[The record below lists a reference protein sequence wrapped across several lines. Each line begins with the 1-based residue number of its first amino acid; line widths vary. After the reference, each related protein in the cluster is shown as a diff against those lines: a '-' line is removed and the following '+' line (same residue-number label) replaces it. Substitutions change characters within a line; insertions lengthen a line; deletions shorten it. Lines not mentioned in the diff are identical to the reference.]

1 MKMALTNEQEREIY
15 IAYKKILHGQD
26 ALLRREKPIEQR
38 IIKTKHQPSVQ
49 DVLQKYDRYMLVQIL
64 RELLSAKVFESEERA
79 NIYFASA
86 PPAPPTTVEP
96 SLATTPEPNTTHTQ
110 IVTLKPIVT
119 IDKQKQTAAPVASD
133 MEKGVAFTNLDQLL
147 GISSGKDE
155 TIRDGTISTPT
166 SESSGTES
174 EGDKKACPSFTCST
188 DMFPVSVRKSP
199 VSWAEFL
206 TLYTR
211 TNDRTPRTPP
221 TSPYVSSGI
230 SSNLSS
236 DVSSDTSSAISS
248 TTSQS
253 SDTPQSYEDTIVPQ
267 EIDPPHRTQILILSR
282 MQRIL
287 EAACFEYAK
296 DMMPSVLKEM
306 GWTCPEAGEL
316 NIWACHLRKRTAIL
330 ERRAVAYGIK
340 IHISAI
346 LSSCV
351 NIRHFAVHR
360 KELHAAQLVQLTEH
374 AVALC
379 TILKTPEH
387 AHVYTLQRIRDA
399 IKDQLSS
406 LATLKRQFATGLVFG
421 RVTECRKELLAME
434 QEVLNWVAKR
444 RTELDVM
451 EQESIRSSRIDFD
464 KQKTVSWENVEAL
477 LCKETP
483 TLIETQA
490 AETQATDVN
499 EADLHHIH
507 SDTLQGGQDDRFEGI
522 VSCFPLFPTLEAC
535 QIVGQIL
542 RWVVTK
548 AWSVTLITAASLG
561 QNTCISVFWMAVFF
575 MVLLG
580 LYCMGLVYIVRMAHI

>member
-1 MKMALTNEQEREIY
+1 MKTTLTNEQEREIY

-38 IIKTKHQPSVQ
+38 IIKTKNQPSVQ

-79 NIYFASA
+79 NIYFSV
-86 PPAPPTTVEP
+86 PPTPPTTVESSP
-96 SLATTPEPNTTHTQ
+96 ATTPEHDTTQ
-110 IVTLKPIVT
+110 IVTPKPTVT
-119 IDKQKQTAAPVASD
+119 VDKQKQIAAPMASD
-133 MEKGVAFTNLDQLL
+133 TEKGVAFTNLDQLL

-155 TIRDGTISTPT
+155 TMEDGTISPPT
-166 SESSGTES
+166 SESSDA
-174 EGDKKACPSFTCST
+174 EGDKKVCPSFTCST

-221 TSPYVSSGI
+221 TSSYISSGI

-434 QEVLNWVAKR
+434 QEVLDWAAKR
-444 RTELDVM
+444 RAELDVM
-451 EQESIRSSRIDFD
+451 EQENIRSSRIDFD

-477 LCKETP
+477 LSKKETAP
-483 TLIETQA
+483 PMETQA
-490 AETQATDVN
+490 AKTEATDGQSN
-499 EADLHHIH
+499 ADLECIR
-507 SDTLQGGQDDRFEGI
+507 LEIPQGGQKDRFEGI
-522 VSCFPLFPTLEAC
+522 LSCFPLFPTLEAC
-535 QIVGQIL
+535 DDLGQFL
-542 RWVVTK
+542 RWIIVK
-548 AWSVTLITAASLG
+548 AWSVTLIIAELLSG
-561 QNTCISVFWMAVFF
+561 QQNTWISVFWMAVFF

-580 LYCMGLVYIVRMAHI
+580 LYSMGIVHIVQMAHN

>member
-1 MKMALTNEQEREIY
+1 MKITLTKEQEREIY

-38 IIKTKHQPSVQ
+38 IIKTKDHSSVR

-79 NIYFASA
+79 NIYFSSV
-86 PPAPPTTVEP
+86 PPTPPTAAV
-96 SLATTPEPNTTHTQ
+96 
-110 IVTLKPIVT
+110 
-119 IDKQKQTAAPVASD
+119 KQTAAPVASE
-133 MEKGVAFTNLDQLL
+133 METKGVAFTNLDQLL
-147 GISSGKDE
+147 GISSSTPELGKDE
-155 TIRDGTISTPT
+155 TMGDGTNSPPT
-166 SESSGTES
+166 SESSGAE
-174 EGDKKACPSFTCST
+174 EGGDKKVCPSFTCST
-188 DMFPVSVRKSP
+188 NMFPVSIRKSP

-211 TNDRTPRTPP
+211 TNDRNPRTPP
-221 TSPYVSSGI
+221 TSSYI
-230 SSNLSS
+230 SSDISSDLSS
-236 DVSSDTSSAISS
+236 DTFSSA
-248 TTSQS
+248 TSQS
-253 SDTPQSYEDTIVPQ
+253 SDTPQSYEYTIVPQ

-287 EAACFEYAK
+287 EAACFEYAE
-296 DMMPSVLKEM
+296 DMMPNVLKEM

-330 ERRAVAYGIK
+330 EHRAAAYGIK
-340 IHISAI
+340 IHISTI

-374 AVALC
+374 AVTLC
-379 TILKTPEH
+379 TILGTPEH
-387 AHVYTLQRIRDA
+387 EYVYTLQRIRDA

-406 LATLKRQFATGLVFG
+406 LAMLKRQFATGLVLG
-421 RVTECRKELLAME
+421 RITECRKELLAME
-434 QEVLNWVAKR
+434 QEVLNWAAKR

-451 EQESIRSSRIDFD
+451 EQESIRSSRVGFD
-464 KQKTVSWENVEAL
+464 QQKAMSWDSVEAL
-477 LCKETP
+477 LSKNETP
-483 TLIETQA
+483 LPVETQAIETQA
-490 AETQATDVN
+490 SGASD
-499 EADLHHIH
+499 ADSHIRP
-507 SDTLQGGQDDRFEGI
+507 DILQGGRDELFEGT

-548 AWSVTLITAASLG
+548 AWSVTLITAESLS
-561 QNTCISVFWMAVFF
+561 QNTWISVFWMAVFF